1 MVVYGTVK
9 TRTHMSLRG
18 ENEVTDAAIHCMQW
32 VCTACAPHYW
42 FTVDRHGLGPRD
54 DKAWNGMVVYGSV
67 KTRTHLSLRGE
78 NEVTD
83 AAIHCMQWTFVRT
96 ECAVRLLAHSGS
108 PRAFSPRDV
117 KEKGK
122 IKRCSSFKS
131 MIKDRLY
138 R

>member
-1 MVVYGTVK
+1 VPPNYWFTVDRHGRGPRDDKAWNGKVVYGSVK

-32 VCTACAPHYW
+32 T
-42 FTVDRHGLGPRD
+42 
-54 DKAWNGMVVYGSV
+54 
-67 KTRTHLSLRGE
+67 LS
-78 NEVTD
+78 
-83 AAIHCMQWTFVRT
+83 VRT
-96 ECAVRLLAHSGS
+96 ECAVRLLTYSAS
-108 PRAFSPRDV
+108 PRAFSPCDV

-122 IKRCSSFKS
+122 IKRDSSFKS

>member
-1 MVVYGTVK
+1 MVVYGSVK

-32 VCTACAPHYW
+32 GVPRVPPNYW
-42 FTVDRHGLGPRD
+42 FTVDRHGQGPRD

-67 KTRTHLSLRGE
+67 KTRTHMSLRGE
-78 NEVTD
+78 IEVTD
-83 AAIHCMQWTFVRT
+83 AAIHCMQWACR
-96 ECAVRLLAHSGS
+96 ECMGNYWPTSGS
-108 PRAFSPRDV
+108 PPAFSPLDV

-122 IKRCSSFKS
+122 IKRGSSFKS

>member
-1 MVVYGTVK
+1 MVVYGRSKLAHTCHCEE
-9 TRTHMSLRG
+9 RR
-18 ENEVTDAAIHCMQW
+18 VTDAESTHAR
-32 VCTACAPHYW
+32 VCTALPPYW

-67 KTRTHLSLRGE
+67 KTRTHMSLRGE

-83 AAIHCMQWTFVRT
+83 AAIHCMQWACRDVRCGNYWLT
-96 ECAVRLLAHSGS
+96 SGS
-108 PRAFSPRDV
+108 PRAFSPLDV